1 MDMLVRICADVS
13 PDSACTGKSGDSFVP
28 LSALGPR
35 AWVAVCVPAHGGCN
49 PSSLASF
56 QPLGDVKRGS
66 FIFAMDESKDFG
78 TTMLRLVSASDS
90 RPVAVVPLDPR
101 FVEWGTAVVIVLLA
115 VCVGY
120 ASGAAVVVSR
130 WWRIRRVARF

>member
-1 MDMLVRICADVS
+1 
-13 PDSACTGKSGDSFVP
+13 
-28 LSALGPR
+28 
-35 AWVAVCVPAHGGCN
+35 
-49 PSSLASF
+49 
-56 QPLGDVKRGS
+56 
-66 FIFAMDESKDFG
+66 MDESKDFG